1 MGVGKS
7 HFIDCYPSFIFVK
20 KLSPIRVCGMDVKAV
35 LKSATAANNIK
46 IGKLKLTKKIFRGV
60 EKYE

>member
-7 HFIDCYPSFIFVK
+7 HFLDCYPSFIFVK

-35 LKSATAANNIK
+35 LKSANAAK
-46 IGKLKLTKKIFRGV
+46 KL
-60 EKYE
+60 EN